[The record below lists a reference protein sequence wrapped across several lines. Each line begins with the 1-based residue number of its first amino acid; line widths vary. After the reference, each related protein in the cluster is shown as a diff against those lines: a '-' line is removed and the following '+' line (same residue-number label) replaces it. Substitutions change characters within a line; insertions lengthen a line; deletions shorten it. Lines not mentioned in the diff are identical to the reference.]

1 MVTSFFVPVKYDFIA
16 QYQKFKKIQQ
26 KGVDYINVVSII
38 LINLLWYKY
47 SQCKHLS
54 KLMDDDIYFPATLF
68 QQIQS

>member
-1 MVTSFFVPVKYDFIA
+1 MR
-16 QYQKFKKIQQ
+16 Q

-54 KLMDDDIYFPATLF
+54 KLMDEEIYFPATLF
-68 QQIQS
+68 QQMQS

>member
-1 MVTSFFVPVKYDFIA
+1 MTA
-16 QYQKFKKIQQ
+16 QLNIKNSYQMRQ

-54 KLMDDDIYFPATLF
+54 KLMDEEIYFPAALF
-68 QQIQS
+68 QQMQS